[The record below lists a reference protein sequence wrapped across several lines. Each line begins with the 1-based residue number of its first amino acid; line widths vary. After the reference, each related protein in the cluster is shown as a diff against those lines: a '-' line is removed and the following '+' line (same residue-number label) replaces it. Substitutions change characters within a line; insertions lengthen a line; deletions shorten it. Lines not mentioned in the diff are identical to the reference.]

1 LLPPAPSSPK
11 QVAGKDATEA
21 FAAFD
26 HSDEAWEDLAKLRV
40 GRLVEPDQA
49 SPSQE
54 APATPKQITVLH
66 ASDGNGTACR
76 LAHKLTAR
84 AKREFGCEATTGPVS
99 GYDLDDLPTE
109 ELVIFL
115 VETNPEGGPPPGS
128 EPFFTW
134 LRDIAYDERIDKH
147 HLQGVKFGV
156 FGVGDKAKGEHD
168 NAMAVQT
175 CEWILK
181 RHATQLA
188 ATLGDATSDIEVD
201 FASFCENLLEQA
213 SLGKKEGCGCTGGAV
228 QEGLEKAEESEEE
241 TPREVPYHEVQEE
254 DAAVLATRDWRAIS
268 LQQDD
273 EEGYSSDEAAED
285 VEASPAQAPLMDLED
300 MGNMIQKQRE
310 DTAAPG
316 AKEMLTDPLRKA
328 LTKQGYKLVGSHSGV
343 KLCRWTKSMLR
354 GRGGCYK
361 HTFYGI
367 ASHRCMEA
375 TPSLACA
382 NKCVFCWRHHKN
394 PVGREWR
401 WAVDAPE
408 KIMSEALAF
417 HVKMIREFKG
427 VPGVIPARFQE
438 GLEPRHCAL
447 SLVGE
452 PIIYPHINRLMEM
465 LHERRISTFMVTNAQ
480 IPDKIE
486 SLRPVTQLYV
496 SIDGATKE
504 SLQEIDRPLFKDFW
518 ERFLACLDA
527 LSRKGQR
534 TVYRLTLVK
543 GMNVTQID
551 EYAALVARGRPDFIE
566 IKGVTYCGTSNSGDE
581 SELTMQ
587 NVPWHEEVVQF
598 GHALCEKVAEI
609 HNNGQGEEY
618 ALATEH
624 AHSCC
629 ICLAKTRF
637 KIDDLGTGEPRWHT
651 WIDYDK
657 FYDLANSGEKFN
669 AMDYLAPTP
678 DWAVFGAPEGGF
690 APYETRHAR
699 KGSKANEPD
708 PGGC

>member
-1 LLPPAPSSPK
+1 M
-11 QVAGKDATEA
+11 
-21 FAAFD
+21 
-26 HSDEAWEDLAKLRV
+26 
-40 GRLVEPDQA
+40 
-49 SPSQE
+49 
-54 APATPKQITVLH
+54 LH
-66 ASDGNGTACR
+66 ASHGNGTACR
-76 LAHKLTAR
+76 LAHKLSAR
-84 AKREFGCEATTGPVS
+84 AKKAGCEATTGPVS

-109 ELVIFL
+109 ALVIFV
-115 VETNPEGGPPPGS
+115 VETSAEGGAPPGS
-128 EPFFTW
+128 ESFFTW

-147 HLQGVKFGV
+147 HLQGVRYAV
-156 FGVGDKAKGEHD
+156 FGVGDSALAASEHV
-168 NAMAVQT
+168 NAMAKSMP
-175 CEWILK
+175 EWLDARK
-181 RHATQLA
+181 ATQLA
-188 ATLGDATSDIEVD
+188 AGLGDTSGDIEAE
-201 FASFCENLLEQA
+201 FSAFCETLMQQA
-213 SLGKKEGCGCTGGAV
+213 TAAKKEGCGDDCSCAAAGGDNAV
-228 QEGLEKAEESEEE
+228 QGCKSQIGQEEESEEE
-241 TPREVPYHEVQEE
+241 QPRPVPYHAIQEE
-254 DAAVLATRDWRAIS
+254 DAAVLATRDWRATA
-268 LQQDD
+268 LQQDE
-273 EEGYSSDEAAED
+273 EEGYTSDEAE
-285 VEASPAQAPLMDLED
+285 EEEEPAPAPALMDLED
-300 MGNMIQKQRE
+300 IGSMIKKQEE
-310 DTAAPG
+310 DKAAPG
-316 AKEMLTDPLRKA
+316 PKEMLTDPLRKA

-401 WAVDAPE
+401 WAINPPE
-408 KIMSEALAF
+408 QIMQEALTY
-417 HVKMIREFKG
+417 HVKMIKEFKG
-427 VPGVIPARFQE
+427 VPGVIPQRFQE

-452 PIIYPHINRLMEM
+452 PIIYPHINALMDM

-480 IPDKIE
+480 FPDKIE
-486 SLRPVTQLYV
+486 QLHPVTQLYV
-496 SIDGATKE
+496 SIDAATKE

-518 ERFLACLDA
+518 ERFLASLDA

-543 GMNVTQID
+543 GMNETQID

-598 GHALCEKVAEI
+598 GHRLCQKVAEI
-609 HNNGQGEEY
+609 HNNGEGEEY

-629 ICLAKTRF
+629 ICIAKTRF
-637 KIDDLGTGEPRWHT
+637 KIEDRWHT
-651 WIDYDK
+651 WIDYDR
-657 FYDLANSGEKFN
+657 FHDLAKSGEPFS

-690 APYETRHAR
+690 APYETRHTR

-708 PGGC
+708 AGGC